1 MVPQILAQVVYA
13 CAAQVTRVAIQVR
26 LVILD
31 LVSVELLLLVW
42 DKQLDHIVTPLTTF
56 ASAHQL

>member
-1 MVPQILAQVVYA
+1 MVLQIPAQVVFA
-13 CAAQVTRVAIQVR
+13 SAEQVTRVAIQVK

-42 DKQLDHIVTPLTTF
+42 DKQLDHIVMPLTTF
-56 ASAHQL
+56 ANAHQL

>member
-1 MVPQILAQVVYA
+1 MVPQIPAQVVFA
-13 CAAQVTRVAIQVR
+13 SAEQVTRVAIQVK

-42 DKQLDHIVTPLTTF
+42 DKQLDHIVMPLTTF
-56 ASAHQL
+56 ANAHQL